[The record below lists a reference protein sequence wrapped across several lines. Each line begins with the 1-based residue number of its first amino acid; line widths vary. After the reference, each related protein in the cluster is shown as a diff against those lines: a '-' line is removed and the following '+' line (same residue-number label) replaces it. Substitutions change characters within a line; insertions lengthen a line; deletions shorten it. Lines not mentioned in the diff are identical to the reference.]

1 MTAGSNLI
9 NEQKLQPKD
18 VDLYSDFER
27 WCFDAFSVIRRRHR
41 FFCNL
46 FTLMIPAEM
55 PELTKTEDVR
65 YLLTKLA
72 LHMTDQE
79 VHKSLKKEIQS
90 ALTDTSRILDQT
102 AHLIKR
108 FD

>member
-55 PELTKTEDVR
+55 PELTKSEDIR
-65 YLLTKLA
+65 YLLTKL
-72 LHMTDQE
+72 
-79 VHKSLKKEIQS
+79 SLKLNEKKAKSYVAKEIE
-90 ALTDTSRILDQT
+90 TSLKDRYRLYDQ
-102 AHLIKR
+102 AIHSVVHA
-108 FD
+108 